1 MASINLPHPEE
12 AAEQPSRRTH
22 DAAPARFARLDSALA
37 WITEVPAA
45 ALVVI
50 EIAVLF
56 SGVVARYA
64 FNQPLVWSDELA
76 SVLFLWL
83 AMFGAVIALRRHE
96 HMRLTALVKLARPR
110 RRAFLETLSA
120 IVVAIFVL
128 QIILPA
134 YEYVESEWLIT
145 TPALAISDGLRV
157 AAIGVGAVLMLVIAL
172 ARLVEFATLRDV
184 AFAFVIAA
192 AVAVALFLAK
202 PLLLAMGNYNLVV
215 FFVVIVAAC
224 IAIGV
229 PIAFAFGVSTM
240 AYLALATHAP
250 LTIVVN
256 RIDQGMSSLILL
268 SVPLFVFLGVL
279 IEMTGL
285 ARALVDAIA
294 ALLGHIRGGLAYVLL
309 GAMYLVSGISGSKA
323 ADMAAVAPVL
333 FPEMRRRGAVPGEL
347 VALLSASGAMSET
360 IPPSLV
366 LITIGSVTGVSIAA
380 LFTGGLM
387 PALVGALALV
397 VVAGYR
403 SRGESLAGVRRATLE
418 QIGRAFLVALPAL
431 ALPFLI
437 RAAVV
442 EGVATA
448 TEVSTVGVVYT
459 MAAGIFLYRQF
470 DWRRLYPM
478 LVETASLSGAILLI
492 IGMATAMAWALTQ
505 SGFSHQL
512 VTAMAALPGGQA
524 GFLAVSIALFVVLG
538 SVLEGIPAIVLF
550 GPLLFPVARALGV
563 HEVHYA
569 MIVILAMGI
578 GLFAPP
584 FGVGFYA
591 ACAIGRVSPDE
602 AMGRVWPYL
611 GALVLALIVVAALPW
626 LSIGFLER

>member
-22 DAAPARFARLDSALA
+22 DAAPARFAKLDRTLA
-37 WITEVPAA
+37 WTTEVPAA
-45 ALVVI
+45 ILVVV

-157 AAIGVGAVLMLVIAL
+157 AAIGVGAALMLVIAL
-172 ARLVEFATLRDV
+172 ARLAEFATRRDV
-184 AFAFVIAA
+184 
-192 AVAVALFLAK
+192 
-202 PLLLAMGNYNLVV
+202 
-215 FFVVIVAAC
+215 
-224 IAIGV
+224 
-229 PIAFAFGVSTM
+229 AFGVSTM

-347 VALLSASGAMSET
+347 
-360 IPPSLV
+360 
-366 LITIGSVTGVSIAA
+366 
-380 LFTGGLM
+380 
-387 PALVGALALV
+387 
-397 VVAGYR
+397 
-403 SRGESLAGVRRATLE
+403 
-418 QIGRAFLVALPAL
+418 GRA
-431 ALPFLI
+431 
-437 RAAVV
+437 VV
-442 EGVATA
+442 
-448 TEVSTVGVVYT
+448 
-459 MAAGIFLYRQF
+459 
-470 DWRRLYPM
+470 
-478 LVETASLSGAILLI
+478 
-492 IGMATAMAWALTQ
+492 
-505 SGFSHQL
+505 
-512 VTAMAALPGGQA
+512 
-524 GFLAVSIALFVVLG
+524 
-538 SVLEGIPAIVLF
+538 
-550 GPLLFPVARALGV
+550 
-563 HEVHYA
+563 
-569 MIVILAMGI
+569 
-578 GLFAPP
+578 
-584 FGVGFYA
+584 
-591 ACAIGRVSPDE
+591 
-602 AMGRVWPYL
+602 
-611 GALVLALIVVAALPW
+611 
-626 LSIGFLER
+626 